1 MGFPPLGRALVEEAP
16 GQPGAACFR
25 LRSRDPAARTGSEEP
40 RSARRTGP
48 SVPGGQRL
56 WLLELGGLTPHRACP
71 RSPGS
76 TREHPNPRQ
85 LSEVVKYTPRSP
97 SSACPLPEAAEKH
110 HRGRET
116 SGKSRTVAVAA
127 PRPPPPVT
135 CEDSD
140 TDLMVVVC
148 EDHSLGRHVSQR
160 NHRTDRSREKPEPG
174 ARRPGARLPWR
185 ARERGR
191 PGSARRAG
199 RRGPSAQWPA
209 WGERGRA
216 RSARV
221 RGGGGVGPCD
231 PESGREEAI
240 LRWEKRRPRGRPNA
254 EAAGQGR
261 RDPEALPSETRDAWM
276 ARD

>member
-16 GQPGAACFR
+16 GQPRAACFR
-25 LRSRDPAARTGSEEP
+25 LRSRDPAARTGSAEP

-56 WLLELGGLTPHRACP
+56 WLPGFWGSVPHRACP
-71 RSPGS
+71 SPPGS
-76 TREHPNPRQ
+76 TREHPSSPAALGGCKIHPPVPI
-85 LSEVVKYTPRSP
+85 LSLP
-97 SSACPLPEAAEKH
+97 SS
-110 HRGRET
+110 RGRREAPPRARNLRQVEDSGRSGPRT
-116 SGKSRTVAVAA
+116 SS
-127 PRPPPPVT
+127 PQVT

-160 NHRTDRSREKPEPG
+160 SHRTDRSREKPEPG

-199 RRGPSAQWPA
+199 RRGPSARWPA
-209 WGERGRA
+209 WGRGRA

-221 RGGGGVGPCD
+221 RGGGGVGPRD
-231 PESGREEAI
+231 PEAGREEAI
-240 LRWEKRRPRGRPNA
+240 PGWE
-254 EAAGQGR
+254 
-261 RDPEALPSETRDAWM
+261 
-276 ARD
+276 